1 MSAAVPFFHS
11 WPKGSS
17 DVFFPLS
24 VVVKGSL
31 QRKIAQIYFQEGI
44 KDQAVGSADCDH
56 VILNLD
62 GS

>member
-17 DVFFPLS
+17 DVLFPLS
-24 VVVKGSL
+24 IVLKGSV

-44 KDQAVGSADCDH
+44 KYQAVGSADGDH
-56 VILNLD
+56 AILNLD